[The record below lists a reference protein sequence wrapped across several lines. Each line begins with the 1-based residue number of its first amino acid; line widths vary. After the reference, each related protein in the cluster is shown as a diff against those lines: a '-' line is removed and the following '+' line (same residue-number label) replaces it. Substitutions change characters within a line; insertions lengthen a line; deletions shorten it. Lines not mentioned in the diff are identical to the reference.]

1 MGKKFKIVMAVFLVI
16 ALSIGGVLG
25 YYDAKLEASV
35 TPKGNL
41 SKVDVGDDVKFD
53 NDVVKDRKSVV

>member
-1 MGKKFKIVMAVFLVI
+1 MEKKFKIVMAVFLVI

-41 SKVDVGDDVKFD
+41 SKVDVG
-53 NDVVKDRKSVV
+53 RRR

>member
-35 TPKGNL
+35 TPKGKL
-41 SKVDVGDDVKFD
+41 KQSRCG
-53 NDVVKDRKSVV
+53 RRR